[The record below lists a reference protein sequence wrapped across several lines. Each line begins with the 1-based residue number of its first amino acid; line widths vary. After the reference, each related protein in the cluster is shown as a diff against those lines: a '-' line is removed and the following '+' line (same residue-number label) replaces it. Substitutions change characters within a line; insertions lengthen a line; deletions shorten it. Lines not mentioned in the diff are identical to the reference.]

1 VRNLITVIWN
11 ALLNAGLEPYCGFLH
26 TTRAGKPSLVLDI
39 MEEYRAWVVDR
50 TVATITSLCNL
61 A

>member
-1 VRNLITVIWN
+1 MTNADKVATLMVLI
-11 ALLNAGLEPYCGFLH
+11 ALLNAGLEPYCGFFH

-50 TVATITSLCNL
+50 TI
-61 A
+61 